1 MAMWHSE
8 QFEQVLNDA
17 SKIDDR
23 INDNWMDMI
32 GDPDYSTLIDFFSHD
47 NYFDSVAEED
57 YDEQTVVKLLKRVIA
72 GKDRIK
78 LIQLAFDLGRLVGQA
93 EYSLLNG
100 DY

>member
-1 MAMWHSE
+1 MTIWHSE

-32 GDPDYSTLIDFFSHD
+32 GDSNYSTLIDFFSHD
-47 NYFDSVAEED
+47 NYFDSVAEEV
-57 YDEQTVVKLLKRVIA
+57 YDEQTVVKLLKRVLV

-93 EYSLLNG
+93 EYSLLNE
-100 DY
+100 DD

>member
-1 MAMWHSE
+1 MTIWHSE

-47 NYFDSVAEED
+47 NYFDSVAEEV
-57 YDEQTVVKLLKRVIA
+57 YDEQTVVKLLKRVLV

-93 EYSLLNG
+93 EYSLLNE
-100 DY
+100 DD